1 MSYVI
6 GLFFLAGSA
15 FMTWRAAQLWRRP
28 ELVDHF
34 VETFAFM
41 PFGIEV
47 KRGEIRSL
55 ALTSVSLWGVTVLLT
70 IGLMDAELGGIGAGI
85 VLVVVLVVLV
95 SLLCEAG
102 VILIN
107 APKFAVPPHMRSE
120 PGLLAV
126 RRARRAGGPD
136 RLGS

>member
-1 MSYVI
+1 
-6 GLFFLAGSA
+6 
-15 FMTWRAAQLWRRP
+15 MTWRATEPWRRP

-47 KRGEIRSL
+47 QRGEIRSL
-55 ALTSVSLWGVTVLLT
+55 ALTSVSLWGVTVLLDDRPHGHRAGRRRGRDRPRRRPRRP
-70 IGLMDAELGGIGAGI
+70 GLP
-85 VLVVVLVVLV
+85 
-95 SLLCEAG
+95 LCEAG
-102 VILIN
+102 VILFS
-107 APKFAVPPHMRSE
+107 APKFARCAMRSE